1 MHRNAPRP
9 HRPTAAPLLG
19 TGAAMGIAA
28 LSLWPD
34 ARLFAQQL
42 GDFIEGLPC
51 PTSRRSSCRSMS
63 G

>member
-9 HRPTAAPLLG
+9 ASTNRRALLG

-42 GDFIEGLPC
+42 GDFIEGHPKGR
-51 PTSRRSSCRSMS
+51 TSSS
-63 G
+63 